1 VGIIQATQVTQ
12 GLLRDCL
19 NSSGEL
25 AEPRVIG
32 AWARAASLL
41 MKNME
46 RRLNEVEF
54 NYRGNV
60 SKVSHYTRSYHPHL
74 GVQFTL
80 VRAFTIVYFSA
91 RGHMGSA
98 GEQAEVISCWNQV
111 CCSLFSGVS

>member
-1 VGIIQATQVTQ
+1 
-12 GLLRDCL
+12 
-19 NSSGEL
+19 
-25 AEPRVIG
+25 
-32 AWARAASLL
+32 

-46 RRLNEVEF
+46 RRLNEELEF

-60 SKVSHYTRSYHPHL
+60 SKVSHYTRPYHPHL
-74 GVQFTL
+74 GVQLIL

-91 RGHMGSA
+91 RGMGSA